1 MSFTWPVFLWLLL
14 LFLLFLVF
22 LLWASRRRERTA
34 QAFADA
40 RLRAV
45 VVRRPP
51 KAHLRW
57 PLALQLLA
65 LFLLLLAA
73 ARPVASP
80 PLPSN
85 KAAVVLA
92 VDTSRSMLAIDLNP
106 NRLEAA
112 RATARKFIE
121 LAPPTTQIGLVSFS
135 DSASPLVLPTTDRQK
150 LLEAIDRLK
159 PAQNTS
165 IESAIVVGVRMLPG
179 RKDLRPPEELLPSD
193 LGQPDPSQGIPDLP
207 LPQPQQ
213 PSAELP
219 PGALVILSDGA
230 SNVGANPSLPTRS
243 RLEVAARFAR
253 NANVKLYTF
262 PMGQP
267 GGSIVQIAG
276 RNYYIPFE
284 PRNLE
289 LLAQATGGKNTYPPT
304 EEALRA
310 VVREVGVRIRWEGV
324 RTEISSLLSALAALL
339 MIMGAGLSLRWQ
351 RRVP

>member
-1 MSFTWPVFLWLLL
+1 MSFTWPVFLWLML
-14 LFLLFLVF
+14 LFPLFIGFLV
-22 LLWASRRRERTA
+22 WASRRRERTA

-45 VVRRPP
+45 VVRQPP

-65 LFLLLLAA
+65 LFLLLLAG
-73 ARPVASP
+73 ARPVASL

-92 VDTSRSMLAIDLNP
+92 VDTSRSMLASDLNP
-106 NRLEAA
+106 SRLEAA
-112 RATARKFIE
+112 KATARKFIE
-121 LAPPTTQIGLVSFS
+121 LAPATTQIGLVSFS
-135 DSASPLVLPTTDRQK
+135 DSASALVLPTTDRVK

-165 IESAIVVGVRMLPG
+165 IENAIVTGVRMLPG
-179 RKDLRPPEELLPSD
+179 RRELKPPAELQPPGLSQSD
-193 LGQPDPSQGIPDLP
+193 PLQGIPDLP
-207 LPQPQQ
+207 VPEQRQP
-213 PSAELP
+213 PADLP
-219 PGALVILSDGA
+219 PGSVVILSDGA
-230 SNVGANPSLPTRS
+230 SNVSTNPSLPTRN
-243 RLEVAARFAR
+243 RLEIAARFAKT
-253 NANVKLYTF
+253 ANVKLYTF

-267 GGSIVQIAG
+267 GGTVMQIEG
-276 RNYYIPFE
+276 RSYYVPFE

-289 LLAQATGGKNTYPPT
+289 QLAQATGGKNTYPPT
-304 EEALRA
+304 EEALKA
-310 VVREVGVRIRWEGV
+310 IVKELGVVIRWEGLKA
-324 RTEISSLLSALAALL
+324 EISSLLSALAALL